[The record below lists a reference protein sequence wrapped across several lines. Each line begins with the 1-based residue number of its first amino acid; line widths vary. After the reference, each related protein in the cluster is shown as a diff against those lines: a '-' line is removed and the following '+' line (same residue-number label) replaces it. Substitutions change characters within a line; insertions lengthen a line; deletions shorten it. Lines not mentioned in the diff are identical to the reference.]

1 MDININVIIIV
12 LIILLVLFLLYR
24 YSKNRNK
31 SQIPSQIP
39 QKNIYIQ
46 EISETPVYYNDNYY
60 NSYGNRK
67 SSFLNKSR
75 NRRRLKVRFNE

>member
-12 LIILLVLFLLYR
+12 LIVLLVLFLLYR

-31 SQIPSQIP
+31 SQIP
-39 QKNIYIQ
+39 QKKIYIQ
-46 EISETPVYYNDNYY
+46 EISETPVYYHDNYY

-75 NRRRLKVRFNE
+75 DRRRLKVRFND

>member
-12 LIILLVLFLLYR
+12 IIILLGLFLLYR
-24 YSKNRNK
+24 YKNRNRNK
-31 SQIPSQIP
+31 LQITEN
-39 QKNIYIQ
+39 NIIIQ
-46 EISETPVYYNDNYY
+46 ETPIYYHDNYY

-75 NRRRLKVRFNE
+75 NRRHLRVRFHN